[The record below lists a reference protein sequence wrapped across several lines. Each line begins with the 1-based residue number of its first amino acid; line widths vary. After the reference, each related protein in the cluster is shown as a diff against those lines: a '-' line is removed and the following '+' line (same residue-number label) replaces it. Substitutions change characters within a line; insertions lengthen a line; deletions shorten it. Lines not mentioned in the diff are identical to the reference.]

1 VGEGEEEGPMTRRA
15 YLGWR
20 YRRSPFY
27 VRVWRYSPI
36 MSVSLAL
43 AILVLIVK
51 IVLNMVR
58 GFIG

>member
-1 VGEGEEEGPMTRRA
+1 MTRRA

-20 YRRSPFY
+20 YRRSPVY

-36 MSVSLAL
+36 VSVSIAL

-51 IVLNMVR
+51 LGLGIVR
-58 GFIG
+58 WFAR